1 MVIKNSI
8 VFFVIVTLSACSA
21 KQTTITVVDEHRVFS
36 ETRSPASVEVNLDAS
51 ELQAAREGKLGL
63 VYRLGDTDS
72 IIPGQLD
79 SSDPDHP
86 KMVMMLPEENNGA
99 YEFGLHKQ
107 ADTFG
112 SMVNATVDP
121 NGQILFEE
129 DGKKVLQYNYHTVY
143 EKDVIRL
150 PGSET
155 QKPSISRLGG
165 VYLSE
170 FLKENPR
177 LPKDSAYTNLIYA
190 VPRNDYVHPLY
201 GLEGEMLTKDWPADG
216 EFHHRGIFWAWPE
229 VEMGAERGDIYALQR
244 IFARP
249 TEKVELVSGP
259 VFAQVTAE
267 NLWKWGDSIPM
278 VNEYVVIRAY
288 RQTGSTRIIDFNIR
302 LTALKDSI
310 TIATRLANSYGGF
323 CVRMQTPQQQQISFY
338 TDTAENKVR
347 AWSDLSGIFQ
357 GNQSRSGLM
366 ILQHKDNPEYPG
378 AWAHYDNLSWVQPT
392 FPTPDTRYALKK
404 GEPLVLRY
412 RLVIHSNVAQDK
424 DLAVKRWDA
433 YNYTLTP
440 LYHFKSN

>member
-1 MVIKNSI
+1 
-8 VFFVIVTLSACSA
+8 
-21 KQTTITVVDEHRVFS
+21 
-36 ETRSPASVEVNLDAS
+36 
-51 ELQAAREGKLGL
+51 
-63 VYRLGDTDS
+63 
-72 IIPGQLD
+72 
-79 SSDPDHP
+79 
-86 KMVMMLPEENNGA
+86 
-99 YEFGLHKQ
+99 
-107 ADTFG
+107 
-112 SMVNATVDP
+112 
-121 NGQILFEE
+121 
-129 DGKKVLQYNYHTVY
+129 
-143 EKDVIRL
+143 
-150 PGSET
+150 
-155 QKPSISRLGG
+155 LGG

-229 VEMGAERGDIYALQR
+229 VEMGTERGDIYALQR

-249 TEKVELVSGP
+249 TENVEVVSGS

-267 NLWKWGDSIPM
+267 NLWKWEDSIPM

-338 TDTAENKVR
+338 TDTAGNKVR

-412 RLVIHSNVAQDK
+412 RLVIHSNVGQDK
-424 DLAVKRWDA
+424 DLAAKRWDA